1 MQGELE
7 AEYPVLRI
15 QLLGVNEKGQEAGNA
30 NTTNGRDIPWL
41 QDVDADS
48 NGHADVASDLWDVTY
63 RDVVILDANNVRVGV
78 YNLTE
83 HNLAEGENYSEL
95 KEMLLDAAMTSQKP
109 WRNPARSLDVDDNGL
124 VIPLDVL
131 LIINVLNDVGPYEL
145 PRPTAAET
153 PPPFY
158 DTNGDGLIAPS
169 DALQVIN
176 YLNDLVPAEAEG
188 ESAPSVRLLETQMIA
203 ATPSEPVSVAAD
215 KPATTEAETAPA
227 VDDAARTQSIDR
239 VIAEEDIVRSPWFQQ
254 DSAEPDWLDSLAIGR
269 QLELL

>member
-7 AEYPVLRI
+7 AEYPLLRI
-15 QLLGVNEKGQEAGNA
+15 QLLGINEKGQEAGNA

-48 NGHADVASDLWDVTY
+48 NGRADVATDLWHVTF
-63 RDVVILDANNVRVGV
+63 RDVVILDGNNVKVGV
-78 YNLTE
+78 YNLSE

-109 WRNPARSLDVDDNGL
+109 WRNAGEPHDVDDDGL
-124 VIPLDVL
+124 VAPLDVL

-158 DTNGDGLIAPS
+158 DTNGDGWIAPS

-188 ESAPSVRLLETQMIA
+188 ESAPAVQLLEIQPIV
-203 ATPSEPVSVAAD
+203 ATSSEPVSVAGGKA
-215 KPATTEAETAPA
+215 ATTDAETTPA
-227 VDDAARTQSIDR
+227 VDDAVRTESIDR
-239 VIAEEDIVRSPWFQQ
+239 VIAEEDIERSPWFQQ
-254 DSAEPDWLDSLAIGR
+254 DAAESDWLDSLAIGR
-269 QLELL
+269 PLELL